1 MNMALSDQDFRE
13 EFKPI
18 YIPASYDFRDT
29 LENRAIFALAS
40 LGEAN
45 GDEVFEKIREFEPGI
60 KEVNIKFIKQ
70 YLFTLYEKGLL
81 KGSKEGAGVKYNLSK
96 ITEPNKGY
104 VDPDLLS
111 PGLD

>member
-1 MNMALSDQDFRE
+1 MTLSDQAFRE

-18 YIPASYDFRDT
+18 HIPPSYDLSDS

-60 KEVNIKFIKQ
+60 KEVTIKFIKQ

-81 KGSKEGAGVKYNLSK
+81 KGNKVGSGIRYNLSK
-96 ITEPNKGY
+96 ITDPNKGY

>member
-1 MNMALSDQDFRE
+1 MTLSDQDFRE

-18 YIPASYDFRDT
+18 FIPASYDVTDT

-45 GDEVFEKIREFEPGI
+45 GDEVFDKMKEFEPGI
-60 KEVNIKFIKQ
+60 KEVTIKFIKQ
-70 YLFTLYEKGLL
+70 YLFTLFEKGLL
-81 KGSKEGAGVKYNLSK
+81 KGNKEGNSIRYNLSK
-96 ITEPNKGY
+96 ITDPNEGY

>member
-1 MNMALSDQDFRE
+1 MTLSDQDFRE

-18 YIPASYDFRDT
+18 QIPASYDVNDS
-29 LENRAIFALAS
+29 LENRAIFALAT

-45 GDEVFEKIREFEPGI
+45 GDEVFGKIREYEPGI
-60 KEVNIKFIKQ
+60 KEVTIKFIKQ

-81 KGSKEGAGVKYNLSK
+81 KGSKEGNSIRYNLSK
-96 ITEPNKGY
+96 ITDPNKGY
-104 VDPDLLS
+104 IDPNLLA

>member
-1 MNMALSDQDFRE
+1 MTLSDQDFRE
-13 EFKPI
+13 EFKPLS
-18 YIPASYDFRDT
+18 IPASYDLRDT

-45 GDEVFEKIREFEPGI
+45 GDEVFEKIRQYEPGI
-60 KEVNIKFIKQ
+60 KEATIKFVKQ

-81 KGSKEGAGVKYNLSK
+81 KGNKEGSSIKYNLSK
-96 ITEPNKGY
+96 ITDPNKGY
-104 VDPDLLS
+104 VDPDLLA